1 MLKYYSYYNVGGYK
15 DMFLGDSS
23 MKADKTYFL
32 PLLPVWKKKALT
44 GDKELAKKV
53 EVLETLPLIKIVT
66 KDDSHGLPQNA
77 KALFSHGGYKVMLTS
92 SNTGETIF
100 AIRDIESSSK
110 DETGRTIPFLL
121 VIVGT
126 SEIDKVLLEKVA
138 AYASSHLDSFSK
150 KISSLFS
157 YDSEKNGLAFA
168 LSTLTAYINKIAEQ
182 SNNSLLT
189 MDGEV
194 LLESKRA
201 DVPLLI
207 LPEGIDKSLA
217 IQEQGLSG
225 KRVNIVNL
233 LDVIPLDNHE
243 RLIAILKGRKNRATT
258 GLFSDKRVLYL
269 LGGAAFLGFL
279 LGYFIAK

>member
-23 MKADKTYFL
+23 MMADKTYFL
-32 PLLPVWKKKALT
+32 PLLPVWKKKASA
-44 GDKELAKKV
+44 GDKELATKV
-53 EVLETLPLIKIVT
+53 EVLETLPSIKIVT

-77 KALFSHGGYKVMLTS
+77 KILFSHGGYKVMLTS

-126 SEIDKVLLEKVA
+126 SESDKVLLEKVA

-189 MDGEV
+189 MQGEV

-217 IQEQGLSG
+217 MQEQGLSG